1 MTVEARMNDVTTQ
14 LMCSTPCS
22 SPTIVGMA
30 LESTVLLREAMS
42 IVTMSPRKRGTI
54 LRLWAPAASATA
66 AGLTAPASGVVVA
79 SAVVAASV
87 RACES
92 MLGESS

>member
-1 MTVEARMNDVTTQ
+1 M
-14 LMCSTPCS
+14 
-22 SPTIVGMA
+22 
-30 LESTVLLREAMS
+30 
-42 IVTMSPRKRGTI
+42 
-54 LRLWAPAASATA
+54 WAPAASATA

-92 MLGESS
+92 MLGGVVIEILRSLSGRCRWSC